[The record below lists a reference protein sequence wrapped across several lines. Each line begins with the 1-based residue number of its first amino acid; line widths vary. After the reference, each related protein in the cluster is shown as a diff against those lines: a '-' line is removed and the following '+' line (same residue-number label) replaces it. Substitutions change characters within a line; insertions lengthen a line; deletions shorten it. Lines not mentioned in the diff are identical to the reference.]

1 MANDQNIGSLM
12 SAGYLSYLNDDPG
25 KEWERDLLTAPA
37 GANLYGREQARE
49 TLALLWNTGDLTA
62 VSGLTA
68 ASGLTSV
75 SGLAS
80 LSGLTSVS
88 DLTGAPGQAAAS
100 TMSSDAARPAD
111 SEEPQPFSAYIGT
124 RPASSRPSQNSAP
137 LRTAGNART
146 GSGTVSAS
154 RSGTGTHKYNTYGST
169 RTGSEA
175 ASASRSSSSA
185 GSATISRS
193 GTVYRTKAG
202 DRQEKSA
209 ATLLRVIALLIIM
222 YVLVTIVSFLLI
234 RRSFVSNPV
243 PDFKS
248 FEVPDIEDLPIPDI
262 ENFPF
267 PGQ

>member
-68 ASGLTSV
+68 TSGLTTLSGLASV
-75 SGLAS
+75 SGLTA
-80 LSGLTSVS
+80 
-88 DLTGAPGQAAAS
+88 APEQTAAS
-100 TMSSDAARPAD
+100 TLSAAAAGPAD
-111 SEEPQPFSAYIGT
+111 SEEPQPFSAYSGM

-146 GSGTVSAS
+146 GSGTAAAS

-175 ASASRSSSSA
+175 ASASRSGSSA

>member
-62 VSGLTA
+62 VSGLT
-68 ASGLTSV
+68 
-75 SGLAS
+75 S

-100 TMSSDAARPAD
+100 TMSSDAAGPAD
-111 SEEPQPFSAYIGT
+111 SEEPQPFSAYSGM

-146 GSGTVSAS
+146 GSGTAAVS

-175 ASASRSSSSA
+175 VSASRSGSSA

>member
-25 KEWERDLLTAPA
+25 KEWERDLLAAPA
-37 GANLYGREQARE
+37 GANLYGRQQARE

-62 VSGLTA
+62 IPGLNA

-75 SGLAS
+75 SGLTT
-80 LSGLTSVS
+80 LYGLTSVS
-88 DLTGAPGQAAAS
+88 DLTAAPEQTAAS
-100 TMSSDAARPAD
+100 ALSAADAGPAD
-111 SEEPQPFSAYIGT
+111 AEESQTFSAYSSA
-124 RPASSRPSQNSAP
+124 RPASSRPGQNSAR
-137 LRTAGNART
+137 LRTAGNARS
-146 GSGTVSAS
+146 GSAAAQAS
-154 RSGTGTHKYNTYGST
+154 RTGTGTHKYSTYGST
-169 RTGSEA
+169 RTGSGT
-175 ASASRSSSSA
+175 ASASRSGSSA

-193 GTVYRTKAG
+193 GTVYRTKTG

-209 ATLLRVIALLIIM
+209 STLLRVIALLIIM

-248 FEVPDIEDLPIPDI
+248 FPIPGI
-262 ENFPF
+262 ENLPL

>member
-25 KEWERDLLTAPA
+25 KEWERDLLTYPA
-37 GANLYGREQARE
+37 GANLYGRQQARE

-62 VSGLTA
+62 VSGLNA

-75 SGLAS
+75 SGLTT

-88 DLTGAPGQAAAS
+88 GLTAAPEQTATSTLSAAAAGS
-100 TMSSDAARPAD
+100 AD
-111 SEEPQPFSAYIGT
+111 SEDSQPFSAYSGT

-146 GSGTVSAS
+146 GSGTAAAS
-154 RSGTGTHKYNTYGST
+154 RSGTRTHKYSTYGST
-169 RTGSEA
+169 RTGSGT
-175 ASASRSSSSA
+175 ASASRSGSST

-193 GTVYRTKAG
+193 GTVYRTTAG
-202 DRQEKSA
+202 HNQEKSA
-209 ATLLRVIALLIIM
+209 ATLLRIIALLIIM

>member
-62 VSGLTA
+62 VSGLT
-68 ASGLTSV
+68 SV
-75 SGLAS
+75 SGLTA
-80 LSGLTSVS
+80 
-88 DLTGAPGQAAAS
+88 APEQTAAS
-100 TMSSDAARPAD
+100 TLSAAAAGSGD
-111 SEEPQPFSAYIGT
+111 SEDSQPFSAYIGT

-175 ASASRSSSSA
+175 ASASRSGSSA

-193 GTVYRTKAG
+193 GTVYRTKSG

-267 PGQ
+267 P

>member
-25 KEWERDLLTAPA
+25 KEWERDLLTAPV

-62 VSGLTA
+62 VSGLT
-68 ASGLTSV
+68 
-75 SGLAS
+75 S

-100 TMSSDAARPAD
+100 TMSSDAAGPAD
-111 SEEPQPFSAYIGT
+111 SEEPQPFSAYSGM

-146 GSGTVSAS
+146 GSGTAAAS

-222 YVLVTIVSFLLI
+222 YVLVTIISFLLI

>member
-62 VSGLTA
+62 VSGLTTL
-68 ASGLTSV
+68 SGLTSV

-80 LSGLTSVS
+80 VSGLTA
-88 DLTGAPGQAAAS
+88 APEQTATSTLSAVAAGS
-100 TMSSDAARPAD
+100 GD
-111 SEEPQPFSAYIGT
+111 SEDSQPFSAYIGT

-175 ASASRSSSSA
+175 ASASRSGSSA

-193 GTVYRTKAG
+193 GTVYRTKSG

>member
-62 VSGLTA
+62 VSGLT
-68 ASGLTSV
+68 SL

-80 LSGLTSVS
+80 VSG
-88 DLTGAPGQAAAS
+88 LTGAPGQAAAS
-100 TMSSDAARPAD
+100 TMSSDAAGPAD
-111 SEEPQPFSAYIGT
+111 SEEPQPFSAYSGM

-146 GSGTVSAS
+146 GSGTAAAS

-175 ASASRSSSSA
+175 ASASRSGSSA

>member
-62 VSGLTA
+62 VSGLT
-68 ASGLTSV
+68 SL

-80 LSGLTSVS
+80 VSG
-88 DLTGAPGQAAAS
+88 LTGAPGQAAAS

-146 GSGTVSAS
+146 GSGTAAAS

-175 ASASRSSSSA
+175 ASASRSGSSA

>member
-62 VSGLTA
+62 VSGLT
-68 ASGLTSV
+68 SV
-75 SGLAS
+75 SGLTA
-80 LSGLTSVS
+80 
-88 DLTGAPGQAAAS
+88 APEQTAAS
-100 TMSSDAARPAD
+100 TLSAAAAGSGD
-111 SEEPQPFSAYIGT
+111 SEDSQPFSAYIGT

-175 ASASRSSSSA
+175 ASASRSGSSA

-193 GTVYRTKAG
+193 GTVYRTKSG